1 MANEQT
7 TYEGL
12 LKDRNFLSSAYHS
25 LRAMGDN
32 DVSEDP
38 KDILDTFLTKRRY
51 FDVNLGATIVQGNEI
66 KDLPDTHK
74 KLYSY
79 ALGKTEALPK
89 LGKGAAPLWDAAKD
103 YGLAAISDPTNLI
116 SILAGIVTGGTGGVA
131 IQAGKEA
138 LKQGVMAT
146 LKSQIGRKA
155 LAQAGWNIS
164 KGLGA
169 EGAVAGVGGGMQ
181 QKYSQEVD
189 MSLGKRKEGE
199 YDYAAIAKQGLLE
212 GLITPVAGTAI
223 NVVGRKLVKPVV
235 KGSLTGVKKLVQKSV
250 EMATKD
256 GSQIR
261 SKVDDQAIKDVTNWF
276 MNNLGALSSRD
287 EVSSRLVERSSGE
300 VRPIQEAVEK
310 LSLRM
315 DDRIKA
321 KFNNDEGT
329 KLINAAMEGQPGSLA
344 KVKKIDPE
352 METIL
357 KDWRGFVEQAQETAM
372 GASYLSNQ
380 VRGIYKPKK
389 NTPYVRDI
397 YERFEGVDRPDFN
410 SFMLRPENKNI
421 VDEVFEAVSKDKKG
435 LGIETGL
442 FNKAGKP
449 KFKTEEDKVGMV
461 SKLIKEL
468 YLPTTERSARGGA
481 LIKKKNIP
489 EVIKRIFGLN
499 FNPAVRAL
507 ETAKGVIDSSNRI
520 RLGSSLADS
529 LLSRKLAIKAENSVE
544 ASRLYA
550 KQTGLPEQDMVPLVT
565 KMQIKSTEA
574 VNERSPFIF
583 KEKLIDPELTKIFVT
598 KDQASILKELSEGFD
613 GRLPKEMQFNK
624 HLLSDVGDILAGVQ
638 GFLKKGKTVY
648 NPNAHARNA
657 LGAIQYTIGSG
668 NFRGLYDGI
677 KLLANPARRREV
689 SEAVGKLGLKG
700 SQVDINQIMTRI
712 GDLNKVNNK
721 TASNIITNIATL
733 GMPALEKLAI
743 PLGKGKK
750 LQVGRAVSKAAQTAY
765 VATDDLGKIATFLR
779 ERKRAESIWNA
790 RSAEQKDL
798 LRQKFSANFNEPM
811 KGKKFNAK
819 DFDNKLLDEAA
830 VQKTMNL
837 LPVYSRIPKVLE
849 KMRQYPVLGSFTA
862 FPAENLR
869 NKYHLFKIAGEEI
882 QEGILTNNKQL
893 IKAGK
898 NRLLSQAIIAS
909 APSVAAHT
917 YNAIEGTSNVTP
929 AIREAG
935 PPWSKNHALA
945 IRKGNTKKD
954 KDNYYYTDLSYN
966 NPDQF
971 AIDFV
976 MPFMVA
982 AANGEDLSKNLAKTM
997 IGIATKQSGAFLDPS
1012 MAIEAG
1018 RKLFDASMSLNTGDD
1033 DATANALIK
1042 YYKIAEPG
1050 LVQMMREAG
1059 TNLDIISDDIQRN
1072 MNPRYF
1078 DEKRKR
1084 FSDTGDVSDF
1094 LARLGPNFN
1103 YNTYITSDMIKEKTG
1118 FKTPMELPVPIQLS
1132 PWSFASKE
1140 REFNPKKNFAFTTR
1154 TLLKNSDRDF
1164 QSGKQD
1170 IGNMLTD
1177 SELTIDYKA
1186 IAKEYDEM
1194 LSEEFAATKQIADL
1208 VISYGRFM
1216 NPRELSKMILNDK
1229 QATGSLSKQGI
1240 RFLMSNKYKPSSGK
1254 KLSQDKKLR
1263 ARIRKSNRDNV
1274 DMQSLIKL
1282 FRDIESRYEAK
1293 SLSEDVPE
1301 ELEVED

>member
-1 MANEQT
+1 MENQ
-7 TYEGL
+7 
-12 LKDRNFLSSAYHS
+12 
-25 LRAMGDN
+25 
-32 DVSEDP
+32 
-38 KDILDTFLTKRRY
+38 
-51 FDVNLGATIVQGNEI
+51 
-66 KDLPDTHK
+66 
-74 KLYSY
+74 
-79 ALGKTEALPK
+79 
-89 LGKGAAPLWDAAKD
+89 KGA
-103 YGLAAISDPTNLI
+103 
-116 SILAGIVTGGTGGVA
+116 
-131 IQAGKEA
+131 
-138 LKQGVMAT
+138 
-146 LKSQIGRKA
+146 
-155 LAQAGWNIS
+155 
-164 KGLGA
+164 
-169 EGAVAGVGGGMQ
+169 
-181 QKYSQEVD
+181 
-189 MSLGKRKEGE
+189 
-199 YDYAAIAKQGLLE
+199 
-212 GLITPVAGTAI
+212 
-223 NVVGRKLVKPVV
+223 
-235 KGSLTGVKKLVQKSV
+235 
-250 EMATKD
+250 
-256 GSQIR
+256 
-261 SKVDDQAIKDVTNWF
+261 
-276 MNNLGALSSRD
+276 
-287 EVSSRLVERSSGE
+287 
-300 VRPIQEAVEK
+300 
-310 LSLRM
+310 
-315 DDRIKA
+315 
-321 KFNNDEGT
+321 
-329 KLINAAMEGQPGSLA
+329 LA

-352 METIL
+352 METII
-357 KDWRGFVEQAQETAM
+357 KDWRGFVEQAQETAL
-372 GASYLSNQ
+372 GSSYLSKQ

-410 SFMLRPENKNI
+410 SFMLKPENKNI

-481 LIKKKNIP
+481 LIKKKDIP
-489 EVIKRIFGLN
+489 DVIKRIYGLN

-529 LLSRKLAIKAENSVE
+529 LLSRKLAIKADNSVE
-544 ASRLYA
+544 ASRLHA

-565 KMQIKSTEA
+565 KMQVKSDKE
-574 VNERSPFIF
+574 VNVRSPFIF

-598 KDQASILKELSEGFD
+598 RDQASILKELSEGFD

-624 HLLSDVGDILAGVQ
+624 HLLSDVGDTLAGIQ
-638 GFLKKGKTVY
+638 GYLKKGKTVY

-657 LGAIQYTIGSG
+657 LGAVQYTIGSG

-677 KLLANPARRREV
+677 KLLANPARRKEV

-712 GDLNKVNNK
+712 GDLDKVNNK
-721 TASNIITNIATL
+721 TASNIITNIATG
-733 GMPALEKLAI
+733 GMPLLEKTR
-743 PLGKGKK
+743 
-750 LQVGRAVSKAAQTAY
+750 VGRAVSKAAQTAY

-790 RSAEQKDL
+790 RSTEQKDL
-798 LRQKFSANFNEPM
+798 LRQKFSKDFNQPM
-811 KGKKFNAK
+811 TGKKFNAK

-830 VQKTMNL
+830 VQKTTNL

-849 KMRQYPVLGSFTA
+849 KMRQFPVLGSFTA

-869 NKYHLFKIAGEEI
+869 NKYQLFKIAGEEI

-898 NRLLSQAIIAS
+898 NRLYSQAIIAS

-945 IRKGNTKKD
+945 IRKGDNKKD
-954 KDNYYYTDLSYN
+954 KDKYYYTDLSYN

-971 AIDFV
+971 AIDFI

-982 AANGEDLSKNLAKTM
+982 AANGEDLKENLAKTM
-997 IGIATKQSGAFLDPS
+997 VGIATKQAGAFLDPS

-1018 RKLFDASMSLNTGDD
+1018 RLLYDASLSLGTGDD

-1050 LVQMMREAG
+1050 LLQMAREAG
-1059 TNLDIISDDIQRN
+1059 TNLDIISDDIQRA

-1103 YNTYITSDMIKEKTG
+1103 YNTYDPDTG
-1118 FKTPMELPVPIQLS
+1118 LPVVLA

-1164 QSGKQD
+1164 DSAKEN
-1170 IGNMLTD
+1170 ISNMLTD
-1177 SELTIDYKA
+1177 SELAIDYKA
-1186 IAKEYDEM
+1186 IIKEYDNA

-1216 NPRELSKMILNDK
+1216 SPKELSQMLLNDK
-1229 QATGSLSKQGI
+1229 QAIGSLSKQGV
-1240 RFLMSNKYKPSSGK
+1240 RFLRSNKYKPSSGK
-1254 KLSQDKKLR
+1254 KLSQSKDLR

-1274 DMQSLIKL
+1274 DMQSLMKL
-1282 FRDIESRYEAK
+1282 FRAVESKYEAK

-1301 ELEVED
+1301 EIEFKD

>member
-1 MANEQT
+1 MADEKT
-7 TYEGL
+7 TYDGL
-12 LKDRNFLSSAYHS
+12 LKDTNFLSTAYLS

-51 FDVNLGATIVQGNEI
+51 FDVNLGSTIVQGNEI
-66 KDLPDTHK
+66 KNLDDAHK
-74 KLYSY
+74 KFYSY
-79 ALGKTEALPK
+79 ALDKTTALPNF
-89 LGKGAAPLWDAAKD
+89 GEGSAPKGDAAID

-146 LKSQIGRKA
+146 LKSQIGRKT

-189 MSLGKRKEGE
+189 MSLGKRKEGV

-223 NVVGRKLVKPVV
+223 NVVGKKLVKPVV
-235 KGSLTGVKKLVQKSV
+235 KGGLTGVKKLIQKSV
-250 EMATKD
+250 EAATKE
-256 GSQIR
+256 GSPIR
-261 SKVDDQAIKDVTNWF
+261 SRIDDQSIKDVTNYL
-276 MNNLGALSSRD
+276 MNNLGSLSSRD
-287 EVSSRLVERSSGE
+287 EISTRLVERSSGE

-310 LSLRM
+310 LSLKM

-329 KLINAAMEGQPGSLA
+329 KLINAAMEGQKGSLA

-357 KDWRGFVEQAQETAM
+357 KDWRGFIEQAQETAM
-372 GASYLSNQ
+372 GASYLSKQ
-380 VRGIYKPKK
+380 VRGVYKPKK

-410 SFMLRPENKNI
+410 SFMQRPENKNI
-421 VDEVFEAVSKDKKG
+421 VDEVFEAVTKDKKG
-435 LGIETGL
+435 LGVESGL

-449 KFKTEEDKVGMV
+449 KFKTEKDKVTMV
-461 SKLIKEL
+461 SKLVKEL

-481 LIKKKNIP
+481 LLKKKNIP
-489 EVIKRIFGLN
+489 DVIKRIFGLN

-529 LLSRKLAIKAENSVE
+529 LLSRKLAIKADNSVE
-544 ASRLYA
+544 ASRLHA
-550 KQTGLPEQDMVPLVT
+550 KQTGLPEQDMVSLVT
-565 KMQIKSTEA
+565 QMKIKSPEA
-574 VNERSPFIF
+574 VEKRSPFIF

-624 HLLSDVGDILAGVQ
+624 TILGDIGDTLAGIQ
-638 GFLKKGKTVY
+638 GYLKKGKTVY

-657 LGAIQYTIGSG
+657 LGAVQYTIGSG

-677 KLLANPARRREV
+677 KLLANPARRKEV

-721 TASNIITNIATL
+721 TASNAITNIATL

-750 LQVGRAVSKAAQTAY
+750 LQVGRAISKAAQTAY

-790 RSAEQKDL
+790 RSVEQKDL
-798 LRQKFSANFNEPM
+798 LKKKFSENFNEPM
-811 KGKKFNAK
+811 TGKSFNAK
-819 DFDNKLLDEAA
+819 NFENKLLDEAA

-849 KMRQYPVLGSFTA
+849 KMRGFPVLGSFTA

-929 AIREAG
+929 ALREAG
-935 PPWSKNHALA
+935 SPWSKNHALA
-945 IRKGNTKKD
+945 IRKGDTKKD
-954 KDNYYYTDLSYN
+954 KDKYYYTDLSYN

-997 IGIATKQSGAFLDPS
+997 IGIATKQAGAFLDPS
-1012 MAIEAG
+1012 MALEAG
-1018 RKLFDASMSLNTGDD
+1018 RQLFDASMSLNTGDD
-1033 DATANALIK
+1033 DATADALIK

-1050 LVQMMREAG
+1050 LLQMAREAG
-1059 TNLDIISDDIQRN
+1059 TNLDIVSDDIQRA

-1084 FSDTGDVSDF
+1084 FSDTGDVADF

-1103 YNTYITSDMIKEKTG
+1103 YNTYDPKTG
-1118 FKTPMELPVPIQLS
+1118 APVVLA

-1140 REFNPKKNFAFTTR
+1140 REFNPKKNFTFTTR

-1164 QSGKQD
+1164 QSSKED
-1170 IGNMLTD
+1170 ISNMLTD

-1216 NPRELSKMILNDK
+1216 SPRELSKMMLNDK
-1229 QATGSLSKQGI
+1229 QATGSLSKQGV

-1274 DMQSLIKL
+1274 DMQSLMKL

-1301 ELEVED
+1301 ELEVKD

>member
-1 MANEQT
+1 MADEKT
-7 TYEGL
+7 TYDGL
-12 LKDRNFLSSAYHS
+12 LKDTNFLSTAYLS

-51 FDVNLGATIVQGNEI
+51 FDVNLGATVVQGNEI
-66 KDLPDTHK
+66 KDLDDAHK
-74 KLYSY
+74 KFYSY
-79 ALGKTEALPK
+79 ALDKTKALPNF
-89 LGKGAAPLWDAAKD
+89 GKGSAPLGDAMID

-235 KGSLTGVKKLVQKSV
+235 KGSLTGVKKLIQKSV

-565 KMQIKSTEA
+565 KMQIKSTKA

-624 HLLSDVGDILAGVQ
+624 HLLSDVGDTFAGIQ
-638 GFLKKGKTVY
+638 GYLKKGKTVY

-733 GMPALEKLAI
+733 GVPRLEKTKI
-743 PLGKGKK
+743 
-750 LQVGRAVSKAAQTAY
+750 GRAVSKAAQTAY

-790 RSAEQKDL
+790 RSTEQKDL

-849 KMRQYPVLGSFTA
+849 KMRQFPVLGSFTA

-917 YNAIEGTSNVTP
+917 YNAIEGTSNVVP
-929 AIREAG
+929 ALREAG
-935 PPWSKNHALA
+935 PPWSRNQALA
-945 IRKGNTKKD
+945 VRKGDNKQDKD
-954 KDNYYYTDLSYN
+954 KYYYTDLSYN

-971 AIDFV
+971 GINFV

-997 IGIATKQSGAFLDPS
+997 IGIATKQAEAFLDPS
-1012 MAIEAG
+1012 MASEAG
-1018 RKLFDASMSLNTGDD
+1018 IQLFEASMSLNKGDD
-1033 DATANALIK
+1033 DATASALTK

-1059 TNLDIISDDIQRN
+1059 TDLDIISDDIQRA

-1103 YNTYITSDMIKEKTG
+1103 YNTYHPDTG
-1118 FKTPMELPVPIQLS
+1118 LPVVLA

-1170 IGNMLTD
+1170 ISNMLTD
-1177 SELTIDYKA
+1177 SELAIDYKA

-1216 NPRELSKMILNDK
+1216 NPRELSRMMYNDK

-1240 RFLMSNKYKPSSGK
+1240 RFLMSNKYKTSSGK

-1263 ARIRKSNRDNV
+1263 ERIRKSNRDNV
-1274 DMQSLIKL
+1274 DMQSLMKL

-1301 ELEVED
+1301 ELEVKD

>member
-12 LKDRNFLSSAYHS
+12 LKDSNFLSSAYHS

-32 DVSEDP
+32 TVSEDP

-51 FDVNLGATIVQGNEI
+51 FDVNLGSTIVQGNEI

-74 KLYSY
+74 KLYSH
-79 ALGKTEALPK
+79 ALGKIEALPK
-89 LGKGAAPLWDAAKD
+89 LGEGAAPLGDAAID

-116 SILAGIVTGGTGGVA
+116 SILAGIFTGGTGGVA

-138 LKQGVMAT
+138 LKQGVMST
-146 LKSQIGRKA
+146 LKSQIGRKT

-169 EGAVAGVGGGMQ
+169 EGAVAGIGGATQ

-199 YDYAAIAKQGLLE
+199 YDLTAIAKQGLLE
-212 GLITPVAGTAI
+212 GLITPVAGTVI
-223 NVVGRKLVKPVV
+223 NVAGKKVIKPTI
-235 KGSLTGVKKLVQKSV
+235 KGSLTGAKNLIQKSV
-250 EMATKD
+250 EAATKD
-256 GSQIR
+256 GSKFR
-261 SKVDDQAIKDVTNWF
+261 SMVNDQAIQDVTNKLF
-276 MNNLGALSSRD
+276 NNLAPLAARD
-287 EVSSRLVERSSGE
+287 EISTRLVERSTGE

-321 KFNNDEGT
+321 NFNDDEGT
-329 KLINAAMEGQPGSLA
+329 KLINAAMENQKGALA

-352 METIL
+352 METII
-357 KDWRGFVEQAQETAM
+357 KDWRGFVEQAQETAL
-372 GASYLSNQ
+372 GSSYLSKQ

-397 YERFEGVDRPDFN
+397 YERFEGVDRPDFD
-410 SFMLRPENKNI
+410 SFMLKPENKNI

-481 LIKKKNIP
+481 LIKKKDIP
-489 EVIKRIFGLN
+489 DVIKRIYGLN

-529 LLSRKLAIKAENSVE
+529 LLSRKLAIKADNSVE
-544 ASRLYA
+544 ASRLHA

-565 KMQIKSTEA
+565 KMQVKSDKE
-574 VNERSPFIF
+574 VNVRSPFIF

-598 KDQASILKELSEGFD
+598 RDQASILKELSEGFD

-624 HLLSDVGDILAGVQ
+624 HLLSDVGDTLAGIQ
-638 GFLKKGKTVY
+638 GYLKKGKTVY

-657 LGAIQYTIGSG
+657 LGAVQYTIGSG

-677 KLLANPARRREV
+677 KLLANPARRKEV

-712 GDLNKVNNK
+712 GDLDKVNNK
-721 TASNIITNIATL
+721 TASNIITNIATG
-733 GMPALEKLAI
+733 GMPLLEKTR
-743 PLGKGKK
+743 
-750 LQVGRAVSKAAQTAY
+750 VGRAVSKAAQTAY

-790 RSAEQKDL
+790 RSTEQKDL
-798 LRQKFSANFNEPM
+798 LRQKFSKDFNQPM
-811 KGKKFNAK
+811 TGKKFNAK

-830 VQKTMNL
+830 VQKTTNL

-849 KMRQYPVLGSFTA
+849 KMRQFPVLGSFTA

-869 NKYHLFKIAGEEI
+869 NKYQLFKIAGEEI

-898 NRLLSQAIIAS
+898 NRLYSQAIIAS

-945 IRKGNTKKD
+945 IRKGDNKKD
-954 KDNYYYTDLSYN
+954 KDKYYYTDLSYN

-971 AIDFV
+971 AIDFI

-982 AANGEDLSKNLAKTM
+982 AANGEDLKENLAKTM
-997 IGIATKQSGAFLDPS
+997 VGIATKQAGAFLDPS

-1018 RKLFDASMSLNTGDD
+1018 RLLYDASLSLGTGDD

-1050 LVQMMREAG
+1050 LLQMAREAG
-1059 TNLDIISDDIQRN
+1059 TNLDIISDDIQRA

-1103 YNTYITSDMIKEKTG
+1103 YNTYDPDTG
-1118 FKTPMELPVPIQLS
+1118 LPVVLA

-1164 QSGKQD
+1164 DSAKEN
-1170 IGNMLTD
+1170 ISNMLTD
-1177 SELTIDYKA
+1177 SELAIDYKA
-1186 IAKEYDEM
+1186 IIKEYDNA

-1216 NPRELSKMILNDK
+1216 SPKELSQMLLNDK
-1229 QATGSLSKQGI
+1229 QAIGSLSKQGV
-1240 RFLMSNKYKPSSGK
+1240 RFLRSNKYKPSSGK
-1254 KLSQDKKLR
+1254 KLSQSKDLR

-1274 DMQSLIKL
+1274 DMQSLMKL
-1282 FRDIESRYEAK
+1282 FRAVESKYEAK

-1301 ELEVED
+1301 EIEFKD